1 MTLPK
6 RIRDMHTMFGRRDDQ
21 TCGQCALLL
30 RRKSGSGART
40 YLKCTLNRQSAGAA
54 TDWRAGWPACGK
66 FFAPAR
72 KPA

>member
-1 MTLPK
+1 
-6 RIRDMHTMFGRRDDQ
+6 MHTLFGRRDEQ

-30 RRKSGSGART
+30 RRKSGKRT

-54 TDWRAGWPACGK
+54 TDWRASWPACGK
-66 FFAPAR
+66 FFAADR